1 MIANALTRLGHALG
15 IALRSADPRRLA
27 RDRRGNVMM
36 IFAFSVVPITF
47 ATGMGIDYGSAMRL
61 QTRYRA
67 AADAAALA
75 ATSQQLLNW
84 DPALAKQAAQVLFK
98 QQTQGTPGVT
108 LNYDDTAQFNVDVT
122 DSSGAS
128 NVRTATVTFRGES
141 KNSFAGILGMSTLTI
156 RGTST
161 ATASTAPNID
171 FYVLLDSSSSMA
183 LPSTSAGLNQLT
195 KLTGGCAFACH
206 STNDEQARDKNNKLT
221 DYYGVA
227 TSYGIPLRFDE
238 AKKAVQSMMT
248 VATST
253 SQANGASYRAWV
265 ASFAAKSTQAPNH
278 YTVLT
283 NPALSADLA
292 TVRTQAGT
300 ATTSLY
306 NRNNCPTA
314 SFCNSDTDTATSDAF
329 DQVNAAMPTPGD
341 GKRLPGH
348 TPQQILFVITDG
360 MRDENRPGGKPEV
373 AIDTAKCDTIKS
385 KGTRIAILYTEYLP
399 ESVQGNTWATDVNQ
413 GNVLNRI
420 PLVEPA
426 LQLCATTG
434 LYYKVST
441 DDDISGALNSL
452 FQKAV
457 ASSHLTR

>member
-1 MIANALTRLGHALG
+1 MIRNALTRLGSALG
-15 IALRSADPRRLA
+15 AFVRSADPRRLA

-61 QTRYRA
+61 QTKFRA

-75 ATSQQLLNW
+75 ATSQQLLDW
-84 DPALAKQAAQVLFK
+84 STSDAKLAAVTLFK
-98 QQTQGTPGVT
+98 QQTQNTAGVT
-108 LNYDDTAQFNVDVT
+108 IDYNNTAQFDVQVT
-122 DSSGAS
+122 DTAGTS
-128 NVRTATVTFRGES
+128 NVRTATVTFRAQS
-141 KNSFAGILGMSTLTI
+141 KNSFAGVLGVSTLTI
-156 RGTST
+156 KGTST

-171 FYVLLDSSSSMA
+171 FYVLLDSSGSMA

-195 KLTGGCAFACH
+195 GLTGGCAFACH
-206 STNDEQARDKNNKLT
+206 SNNDETARNKSGKLS

-238 AKKAVQSMMT
+238 AKKAIQSMMT

-253 SQANGASYRAWV
+253 SAANGATYRAWV
-265 ASFAAKSTQAPNH
+265 ASFAAASSNANNS
-278 YTVLT
+278 YTVLASL
-283 NPALSADLA
+283 NSNLS
-292 TVRTQAGT
+292 TVSTKAGT
-300 ATTSLY
+300 AQTSLY
-306 NRNNCPTA
+306 EKNNCPTT
-314 SFCNSDTDTATSDAF
+314 SFCNNDTDTATSDAF
-329 DQVNAAMPTPGD
+329 DRVNATMPTPGD
-341 GKRLPGH
+341 GKRISGH

-360 MRDENRPGGKPEV
+360 MRDESRPNSKPEV
-373 AIDTAKCDTIKS
+373 AIDTAKCDTIKT

-399 ESVQGNTWATDVNQ
+399 ETVQNNAWSTDVNQ

-420 PLVEPA
+420 PLIEPA
-426 LQLCATTG
+426 LQQCASTG

-441 DDDISGALNSL
+441 DDDISAALNSL

-457 ASSHLTR
+457 SSSRLTQ